1 VAGGYI
7 IFRDDSSAAEATL
20 IANGGSGGPDS
31 GGAIY
36 FQQSLSTTGPPD
48 GGICRVEVF
57 GNGKLD
63 LSGVYFAPEITIGSL
78 QGDGNVF
85 LGSENLKI
93 GRNNLNEKFS
103 GVIQDGGINGGSA
116 GSLTKIGTGTIT
128 LSHFNTYT
136 GGTFVKRGKL
146 VVDNSGGS
154 GTGTGPVQV
163 ERGTLGGKGI
173 IEGAVTIGTGSGS
186 GAVLSP
192 GHVHGPERLS
202 ALTINS
208 ALTFNLDGA
217 YEAQVNSSTSMADE
231 VAAVGVR
238 INPGAQFS
246 FSDIGSG
253 ILPIGTTFTVINNTS
268 VNPIVGT
275 FSNLADGATFTS
287 NGNTY
292 QANYEG
298 GDGNDLTLT
307 VQ

>member
-146 VVDNSGGS
+146 VVDNSGGFWYGNRTRAG
-154 GTGTGPVQV
+154 GT
-163 ERGTLGGKGI
+163 RDSRRKR
-173 IEGAVTIGTGSGS
+173 
-186 GAVLSP
+186 
-192 GHVHGPERLS
+192 HH
-202 ALTINS
+202 
-208 ALTFNLDGA
+208 
-217 YEAQVNSSTSMADE
+217 
-231 VAAVGVR
+231 
-238 INPGAQFS
+238 
-246 FSDIGSG
+246 
-253 ILPIGTTFTVINNTS
+253 
-268 VNPIVGT
+268 
-275 FSNLADGATFTS
+275 
-287 NGNTY
+287 
-292 QANYEG
+292 
-298 GDGNDLTLT
+298 
-307 VQ
+307 

>member
-1 VAGGYI
+1 M
-7 IFRDDSSAAEATL
+7 
-20 IANGGSGGPDS
+20 
-31 GGAIY
+31 
-36 FQQSLSTTGPPD
+36 
-48 GGICRVEVF
+48 
-57 GNGKLD
+57 
-63 LSGVYFAPEITIGSL
+63 
-78 QGDGNVF
+78 
-85 LGSENLKI
+85 
-93 GRNNLNEKFS
+93 
-103 GVIQDGGINGGSA
+103 
-116 GSLTKIGTGTIT
+116 
-128 LSHFNTYT
+128 
-136 GGTFVKRGKL
+136 
-146 VVDNSGGS
+146 
-154 GTGTGPVQV
+154 QV

-231 VAAVGVR
+231 VAAVGVS

-268 VNPIVGT
+268 ANPIVGT